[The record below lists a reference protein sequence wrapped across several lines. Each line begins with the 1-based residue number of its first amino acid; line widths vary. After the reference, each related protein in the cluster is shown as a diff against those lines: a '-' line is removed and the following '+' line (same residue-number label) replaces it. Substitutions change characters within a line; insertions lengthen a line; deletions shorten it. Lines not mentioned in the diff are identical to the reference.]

1 MKEADLIKINRQR
14 ISPKIW
20 DFSYFHLKNNLEVFR
35 IFRGMLIKE
44 NKKTILDVGCG
55 YKPWKLL
62 LQEFEYIGM
71 DIDSNYKPDIIGDA
85 ANIPMP
91 ENGFDGLIYSEVLEH
106 VQNLDKVLKELKRVA
121 KHDALV
127 FISTPFV
134 FPLHGGPYD
143 YQRLTKFF
151 FQEVFKNDQIILLK
165 ESNTSLSTPILSINL
180 FLEIFLPYSFKIV
193 KTTLYFFFNF
203 LALII
208 EKITM
213 ALLKFVPHKYKD
225 RFFTFPIGYAL
236 IVRIKK

>member
-1 MKEADLIKINRQR
+1 MKELDLINRQR
-14 ISPKIW
+14 ISPKLW

-35 IFRGMLIKE
+35 IFREMLIKE

-62 LQEFEYIGM
+62 LQKFKYIGM
-71 DIDSNYKPDIIGDA
+71 DLDPKYEPEIVGSAD
-85 ANIPMP
+85 NIPLP
-91 ENGFDGLIYSEVLEH
+91 ENSVDGLIYSEVLEH
-106 VQNLDKVLKELKRVA
+106 VQNLDKALKELKRVS
-121 KHDALV
+121 KNDTLL

-143 YQRLTKFF
+143 HQRLTKFF
-151 FQEVFKNDQIILLK
+151 YQEVFKKDQVILLK

-180 FLEIFLPYSFKIV
+180 FLESFLPHSFKFV
-193 KTTLYFFFNF
+193 KIPLYFVFNF

-208 EKITM
+208 DKITM
-213 ALLKFVPHKYKD
+213 TLLKFVPHKYKD